1 MTTNNPPQLMNG
13 ILSAACQVRKEYGP
27 GLPESAYQFALVTEL
42 RKRGI
47 QAERRKAEKQDSVVV
62 ENSLLLG
69 LRCVDQLTSA
79 HHQQLSNYLRKW
91 RFKEGLLLNFNSNF
105 IRQGAACPVSV

>member
-13 ILSAACQVRKEYGP
+13 ILSAAYQVRKEYGP
-27 GLPESAYQFALVTEL
+27 GLPESAYQYALVDEL

-47 QAERRKAEKQDSVVV
+47 QAEHRKADKEASVIV

-69 LRCVDQLTSA
+69 LRCVDRLTST
-79 HHQQLSNYLRKW
+79 HTQQLSDYLRKW
-91 RFKEGLLLNFNSNF
+91 RFREGLLLNFNSNF

>member
-1 MTTNNPPQLMNG
+1 MITSNPLPLMDG
-13 ILSAACQVRKEYGP
+13 ILSAAYQVRKEYGP
-27 GLPESAYQFALVTEL
+27 GLPESAYQFALVSEL

-47 QAERRKAEKQDSVVV
+47 QAERQKTDKETSVIV

-69 LRCVDQLTSA
+69 LRCVDRLTST
-79 HHQQLSNYLRKW
+79 HTQQLSNYLRKW